1 MVSSTQ
7 SENTGAVASML
18 TTNLRRMII
27 NPGYTL
33 RLRRM
38 TALVNSTEQHSADW
52 EPNTLA
58 LDIRP
63 GEGCAEGKA
72 TTHWA
77 RTAAPCPRC
86 GLPQTF
92 PSRRELAAERWA
104 DALEAEPCSMR
115 GYRDW
120 KDRHR
125 PLRLP
130 QFVER
135 SGAVSNWSSL

>member
-7 SENTGAVASML
+7 SENTGAVARML

-63 GEGCAEGKA
+63 GEGFAEGKA
-72 TTHWA
+72 TTHWVENRGSVPA
-77 RTAAPCPRC
+77 VWIAADIPKSP
-86 GLPQTF
+86 
-92 PSRRELAAERWA
+92 
-104 DALEAEPCSMR
+104 
-115 GYRDW
+115 
-120 KDRHR
+120 
-125 PLRLP
+125 
-130 QFVER
+130 
-135 SGAVSNWSSL
+135 